1 MSESKRFLIISR
13 RPPYG
18 SSHARDALDT
28 ALTTAVFEQPVTMLF
43 QGDGVFQLLSDQQ
56 PGGVQQKNLAATLS
70 ALPMYDID
78 RLYVCA
84 RALGER
90 GLEVGDLVL
99 PVVPL
104 EPAGIAELIR
114 NHDVVMNF

>member
-1 MSESKRFLIISR
+1 MSESKSFLIISR

-28 ALTTAVFEQPVTMLF
+28 ALTTAVFEQPVAVLF
-43 QGDGVFQLLSDQQ
+43 QGDGVFQLLKGQE
-56 PGGVQQKNLAATLS
+56 PGGVRQKNLSATLS
-70 ALPMYDID
+70 ALPMYDIE

-84 RALGER
+84 RAMAQR
-90 GLEVGDLVL
+90 GLNPDDLVL
-99 PVVPL
+99 PVEVL
-104 EPAGIAELIR
+104 DDAGIAGLIR

>member
-28 ALTTAVFEQPVTMLF
+28 ALTTAVFEQPVAILF
-43 QGDGVFQLLSDQQ
+43 QGDGVFQLLGDQQ

-70 ALPMYDID
+70 ALPMYDVD

-84 RALGER
+84 RALSER
-90 GLEVGDLVL
+90 GLKADDLVL
-99 PVVPL
+99 PVEPL
-104 EPAGIAELIR
+104 DAAAIAALIR

>member
-43 QGDGVFQLLSDQQ
+43 QGDGVFQLLSGQD
-56 PGGVQQKNLAATLS
+56 PGGVQQKNLAATLT

-84 RALGER
+84 RALAER
-90 GLEVGDLVL
+90 GIEASDLVL
-99 PVVPL
+99 PAVPL
-104 EPAGIAELIR
+104 DAEGIAWLIR
-114 NHDVVMNF
+114 DHDVIMNF